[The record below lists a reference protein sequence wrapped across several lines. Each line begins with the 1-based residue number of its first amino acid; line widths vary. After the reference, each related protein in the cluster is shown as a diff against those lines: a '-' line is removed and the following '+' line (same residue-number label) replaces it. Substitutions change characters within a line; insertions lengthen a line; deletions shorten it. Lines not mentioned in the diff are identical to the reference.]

1 MRVPTY
7 KRQTKMTAKTGAINF
22 SVQANPGALSAGS
35 NAMAQ
40 FGETATKI
48 SLNYLETQLKM
59 ERSTDI
65 NARENKLRENLSNL
79 IIESNTQSFKT
90 TTQANDFF
98 DRRFKAISKTATKG
112 ITDRVVASLIG
123 EKVADL
129 KLIASNDF
137 NKISRMKII
146 DYGKSEA
153 LKKESLLI
161 NKISISSGVALEE
174 AKNDLYGK
182 NGLYKTMISDGLIDL
197 ETAEKRIMGSKS
209 KSARLTV
216 NKELA
221 AAAYGQDYNAANQIA
236 AKLFDNKEYTELK
249 PEARVTLQRQADTL
263 GNRLERQAAKTDI
276 KAAKVADLKIK
287 KTQIKTNRLYNS
299 KLNNN
304 EVVTLQK
311 IESLYGDNLLND
323 TQYNNIRERI
333 IEGDEIGSDQGTV
346 LEFRNE
352 IYDAQDKFQVDII
365 IEKYEKN
372 LGKGKPIS
380 YQDFISLRE
389 FAEDQKAKTPRALE
403 TKRLRGLIRENVGTS
418 AGMNYGVNT
427 SVRDN
432 MMSADALDTFDRLI
446 NDKDVNGKTR
456 IVREVYEE
464 VVSQVREAKSTQ
476 SFLSLNS
483 TSRGFLGDFVFKNKS
498 EADVKTRL
506 NTLKIEILSS
516 NKFTAL
522 EKAIEFE
529 TIKLFQNDYEIITN
543 K

>member
-221 AAAYGQDYNAANQIA
+221 AAAYGQDYNAANKIA
-236 AKLFDNKEYTELK
+236 AQLFDNTMYPELK

-287 KTQIKTNRLYNS
+287 KTQIKTNRLYND

-323 TQYNNIRERI
+323 KQYNNIRERI

-352 IYDAQDKFQVDII
+352 IYDAQNKFEIEVI
-365 IEKYEKN
+365 IERYEEN